1 MKKCGASIS
10 PFVAVIRYTFDLIK
24 RLPYEQRYLS
34 CITFSVYEVARVIC
48 QDKNSKNE
56 KNKPRR
62 ALAKLCAEGSRTK
75 TLPAEGRIESKS
87 NFVFASYWI

>member
-48 QDKNSKNE
+48 QDKTRKM
-56 KNKPRR
+56 RR
-62 ALAKLCAEGSRTK
+62 INLEELSQNCAQRDREQKLDLLNVA
-75 TLPAEGRIESKS
+75 
-87 NFVFASYWI
+87 